1 MLLWG
6 WKSIDFLILFNVRS
20 DVVISCQ
27 ILLIVKK
34 MSSNIAR
41 DISREGIINYSLAL
55 LRVLLECGYYNN
67 AGIIRGRALYGEIR
81 YFIFSSCL
89 RDKYYIHVLFVGSH
103 LNMNSLKRQGL
114 PFRNWSAI
122 LFIEKKINIGVKIF
136 FNWHWNGLDCNLHNF

>member
-6 WKSIDFLILFNVRS
+6 WKSIDFLILFNVRCS
-20 DVVISCQ
+20 YFMSNTFNS
-27 ILLIVKK
+27 KK

-55 LRVLLECGYYNN
+55 LRVLLECGYYHN

-122 LFIEKKINIGVKIF
+122 LFIEKKKNKQQGQNIF
-136 FNWHWNGLDCNLHNF
+136 